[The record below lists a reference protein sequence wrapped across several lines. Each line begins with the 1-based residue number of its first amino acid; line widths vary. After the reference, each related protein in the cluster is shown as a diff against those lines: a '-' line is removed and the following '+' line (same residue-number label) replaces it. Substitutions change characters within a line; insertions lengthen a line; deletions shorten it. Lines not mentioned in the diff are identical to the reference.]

1 MISLETEVRTF
12 RASVPSIRPFQG
24 GRSALRWIAFCRPQT
39 GYISICARNICGDI
53 PWYPA
58 AFLTATMSVAEPSHG
73 PMLIGHFF
81 NVLLMGVVIAQ
92 SYIYLVTYQKR
103 DKLWMKLFV
112 VFLLLVNVIN
122 TALQFAYLYTSL
134 VIHFSDAAYLLNVTM
149 LFAATAALTGIVSG
163 AVQLFFAWRVK
174 ILTSN
179 IWMVGL
185 VVATALAGTVGAIG
199 SSAES
204 VKAGTF
210 VKFQEIKSWVI
221 LWLVGAC
228 VADILITGILVWH
241 LRRHKTGFQTSDELV
256 DRIIRSTVQ
265 TGLITSICAIV
276 DLMVYLLDP
285 TGLHLLF
292 NFPLSKLYTNT
303 LMSSLNSRGGWAYD
317 SSANN
322 HSHSHTTGGIVST
335 SGGTASRTKKSDTA
349 VLRFGANTRPEVF
362 VSVEQHEMGDIQRM
376 ESDDMKVHDN
386 GSTTSRE
393 PWEMETKKDVSNV

>member
-1 MISLETEVRTF
+1 
-12 RASVPSIRPFQG
+12 
-24 GRSALRWIAFCRPQT
+24 
-39 GYISICARNICGDI
+39 
-53 PWYPA
+53 
-58 AFLTATMSVAEPSHG
+58 MSVAEPSHG

-92 SYIYLVTYQKR
+92 SYIYLVTR

-122 TALQFAYLYTSL
+122 TALVEFPIGLHLPTCFSDFAYSNLPTYIPPSSYTS
-134 VIHFSDAAYLLNVTM
+134 VCDAAYLLNVTM
-149 LFAATAALTGIVSG
+149 LFAVSAALTGIVSG

-199 SSAES
+199 STAES

-376 ESDDMKVHDN
+376 ESDDIKVRDN

-393 PWEMETKKDVSNV
+393 PWEMETKKDGSNV

>member
-1 MISLETEVRTF
+1 
-12 RASVPSIRPFQG
+12 
-24 GRSALRWIAFCRPQT
+24 
-39 GYISICARNICGDI
+39 
-53 PWYPA
+53 
-58 AFLTATMSVAEPSHG
+58 MSVAEPSHG

-103 DKLWMKLFV
+103 DKLWMKLF
-112 VFLLLVNVIN
+112 
-122 TALQFAYLYTSL
+122 QFAYLYTSL

-228 VADILITGILVWH
+228 VADMLITGILVWH

-335 SGGTASRTKKSDTA
+335 SGGTASRTKKVRSRLLSISSLPRLTGTVRA
-349 VLRFGANTRPEVF
+349 ILPSSALAPTTRPEVF